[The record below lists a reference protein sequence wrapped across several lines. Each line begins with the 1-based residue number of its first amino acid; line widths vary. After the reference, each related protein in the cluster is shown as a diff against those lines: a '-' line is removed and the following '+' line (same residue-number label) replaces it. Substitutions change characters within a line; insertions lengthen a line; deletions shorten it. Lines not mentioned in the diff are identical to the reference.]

1 MNLPIKHNSHS
12 AIAYVET
19 ETCLNFEL
27 VHEKS
32 ISYTSRNV
40 SVMSS
45 DYLVTLTKTNKGLV
59 ILGGLVLLVI
69 IGGGAGVFLA
79 EHEHPGA
86 NITKLG
92 DAFWW
97 AVVTLATVGY
107 GDYYPVTL
115 VGRIIA
121 IIMMLSGIG
130 IFVLFVSTL
139 AQRKLEREESRLEKG
154 KLLGHDTKAI
164 IRKKIEEIEKLTEED
179 FDTLVTTMK
188 GLRRTLLANSIL
200 TKCPR
205 CNVVYHDRDK
215 FCSNCGLELA

>member
-1 MNLPIKHNSHS
+1 M
-12 AIAYVET
+12 
-19 ETCLNFEL
+19 NFEL

-32 ISYTSRNV
+32 ISYSTRNV
-40 SVMSS
+40 YLMSS
-45 DYLVTLTKTNKGLV
+45 DHLYTFAKSNQNLL

-69 IGGGAGVFLA
+69 IGGGTGVYLF

-86 NITKLG
+86 NITTLG

-121 IIMMLSGIG
+121 ITMMLSGIG
-130 IFVLFVSTL
+130 IFILLVSTL
-139 AQRKLEREESRLEKG
+139 AQRKLEREESRLEQRR
-154 KLLGHDTKAI
+154 LLGHDTKNI
-164 IRKKIEEIEKLTEED
+164 IKKQIEQIEKLTEKD
-179 FDTLVTTMK
+179 RDTLVTTMK

-200 TKCPR
+200 IKCPR
-205 CNVVYHDRDK
+205 CNVVCHDRTR
-215 FCSNCGLELA
+215 FCSNCGLQLT